1 MEENMKKLFKY
12 CILFSPLFFLLQ
24 SCENNNDL
32 KDLGLFGK
40 VKSLKETSFMVNQKF
55 GNIEKGIRSRV
66 DYEFEDTYSS
76 NELEFMYTKEKD
88 FFMTFNENGFILEEN
103 QFESNGNLYFKYIYT
118 YDETNSKLLNIHR
131 YFNDG
136 SLDAKFTYQ
145 YNSKNIICEIGVDS
159 YENIFSKEDYIYDSN
174 DFLIESNYY
183 ENGNYKIYNKKYTNN
198 SKGLVIEENE
208 YNPNGQL
215 NCKFIYTYDENDNPI
230 KIIRISNNNSY
241 YYWECIYDSNNN
253 ITEIKRFNSTLNEFD
268 LNQKYK
274 YEYDS
279 KNNWIKEIIKK

>member
-12 CILFSPLFFLLQ
+12 CILFSTLFFLLQ

-174 DFLIESNYY
+174 DFLIESNY
-183 ENGNYKIYNKKYTNN
+183 
-198 SKGLVIEENE
+198 
-208 YNPNGQL
+208 
-215 NCKFIYTYDENDNPI
+215 
-230 KIIRISNNNSY
+230 
-241 YYWECIYDSNNN
+241 
-253 ITEIKRFNSTLNEFD
+253 
-268 LNQKYK
+268 
-274 YEYDS
+274 
-279 KNNWIKEIIKK
+279 